1 MKAYIDFN
9 TDIDFNLDKRQE
21 STNESDKNLFKLMNN
36 AVCGSLCSQGFIKYR
51 SRPTCIN

>member
-9 TDIDFNLDKRQE
+9 TDIDFHLDKRQE

-36 AVCGSLCSQGFIKYR
+36 AVCGSLCSQGFIKYT